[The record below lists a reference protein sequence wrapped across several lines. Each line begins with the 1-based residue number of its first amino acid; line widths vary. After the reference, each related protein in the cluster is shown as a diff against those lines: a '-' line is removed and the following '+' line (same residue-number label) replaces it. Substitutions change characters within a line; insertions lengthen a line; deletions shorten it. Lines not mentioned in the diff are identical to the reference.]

1 MGLRL
6 RLRPNERIIVNGCV
20 LTNGD
25 RRNTITV
32 SSFGQVLR
40 GKYVLQPEDARTPIS
55 QLYFAIQ
62 MLLISGHDEK
72 ALRHASKL
80 GAYVFTQVNDNQ
92 SRAAILE
99 AMDQVH
105 LQDFYKALVR
115 LHPLLD
121 QSREQEAAPAAEAP
135 VPSELEAENEA
146 FHAAA
151 EARIQGQQQMRAA
164 S

>member
-40 GKYVLQPEDARTPIS
+40 GKYVLQPEDARTPIRR
-55 QLYFAIQ
+55 LYFTIQ
-62 MLLISGHDEK
+62 MLLISGCDDK
-72 ALRHASKL
+72 MLRHASKL
-80 GAYVFTQVNDNQ
+80 GAFVFTHMDDDDE
-92 SRAAILE
+92 RATLLA
-99 AMDQVH
+99 AMDMVH
-105 LQDFYKALVR
+105 LRDFYKALVK

-121 QSREQEAAPAAEAP
+121 LKPVTENEPNAEYP
-135 VPSELEAENEA
+135 QDLEAENQA

-151 EARIQGQQQMRAA
+151 EKRLGEQRMQAA
-164 S
+164 AG

>member
-40 GKYVLQPEDARTPIS
+40 GKYVLQPEDAKTPVR

-62 MLLISGHDEK
+62 MLLISGADEK

-80 GAYVFTQVNDNQ
+80 GAYVFTQVTENDA
-92 SRAAILE
+92 RAAILE

-115 LHPLLD
+115 LHPLLELGT
-121 QSREQEAAPAAEAP
+121 EQEAAPAASP
-135 VPSELEAENEA
+135 DVPRELAAENEA

-151 EARIQGQQQMRAA
+151 EARINDQQLRAA